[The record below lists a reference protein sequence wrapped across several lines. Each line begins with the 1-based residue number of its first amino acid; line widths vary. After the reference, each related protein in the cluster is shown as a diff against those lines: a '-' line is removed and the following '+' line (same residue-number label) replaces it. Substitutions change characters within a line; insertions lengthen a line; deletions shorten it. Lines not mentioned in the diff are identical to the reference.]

1 MPSHI
6 IAVAGLILDGNGNTL
21 IGVSKGRKRWEFFG
35 GQVENGEN
43 LEEALMREIME
54 ESGVTV
60 RVGPLAG
67 IYSNV
72 KAYEDKEHGRFIPTK
87 LILDFIC
94 EYTGGTPKGS
104 DETENVMWVPISK
117 AVEFIDT
124 EPLKTRLENLLNY
137 NGTVTYCVYET
148 HPYIERYRRKF

>member
-1 MPSHI
+1 MPAHI
-6 IAVAGLILDGNGNTL
+6 IAVAGLVLDGNGNTL
-21 IGVSKGRKRWEFFG
+21 IGVSKGRKHWEFFG

-43 LEEALMREIME
+43 LEEALMREILE
-54 ESGVTV
+54 ESGAVV

-72 KAYEDKEHGRFIPTK
+72 KAYEDKEHERFIPTK
-87 LILDFIC
+87 LILDLIC
-94 EYTGGTPKGS
+94 EYISGTPKGS

-117 AVEFIDT
+117 AVELIDT

-137 NGTVTYCVYET
+137 DGTVAYGVYET